1 MSTIA
6 AHIWKPSDSRV
17 VVLDSFI
24 PVPRGA
30 TFAAPAP
37 LNWPAKDPDD
47 VLDYQF
53 DISPAVIGNDGDGIA
68 TLDVT
73 GRPDQAGDIE
83 ITKVIADGPRA
94 IVWVAGG
101 QSGRVYTITIS
112 ITTVSG
118 RAINR
123 SILLPVMALATPAVL
138 ENSIQT
144 SEGFM
149 LTDQSGNPLLSS

>member
-6 AHIWKPSDSRV
+6 AHIWKPSGSRV

-24 PVPRGA
+24 AVPRGA
-30 TFAAPAP
+30 TFAAPAL

-53 DISPAVIGNDGDGIA
+53 DIAPAVIGNDGDGIA

-73 GRPDQAGDIE
+73 ARPDQPGDIE

-94 IVWVAGG
+94 VIWVAAG
-101 QSGRVYTITIS
+101 QPGSVYTITIS
-112 ITTVSG
+112 ITTVGG
-118 RAINR
+118 RAISR
-123 SILLPVMALATPAVL
+123 SVLLPVMALATPAVL
-138 ENSIQT
+138 QNAIQT

-149 LTDQSGNPLLSS
+149 LTDQSGNPVLSN

>member
-6 AHIWKPSDSRV
+6 EHIWKPSDSRV

-47 VLDYQF
+47 ILDYQF
-53 DISPAVIGNDGDGIA
+53 DIAPAVIGNDGDGIA

-73 GRPDQAGDIE
+73 ARPDQAGDVE
-83 ITKVIADGPRA
+83 ITKVTADGPRA
-94 IVWVAGG
+94 IIWVAGG
-101 QSGRVYTITIS
+101 QPGLVYTITIS

-138 ENSIQT
+138 QNAIQT

-149 LTDQSGNPLLSS
+149 LTDHSGNPLLSI

>member
-1 MSTIA
+1 MTTA
-6 AHIWKPSDSRV
+6 AEHIWKPSDSRI

-30 TFAAPAP
+30 TFSAPAP

-53 DISPAVIGNDGDGIA
+53 DISPVVVGNDGDGIA

-73 GRPDQAGDIE
+73 ARPDQAGDIE

-94 IVWVAGG
+94 IIWLSGG
-101 QSGRVYTITIS
+101 QAGIVYTITIT
-112 ITTVSG
+112 IATVSG

-123 SILLPVMALATPAVL
+123 SILLPVIALSTPAVL
-138 ENSIQT
+138 YNAIQT
-144 SEGFM
+144 SEGYM
-149 LTDQSGNPLLSS
+149 LTDQSGNPILSN

>member
-1 MSTIA
+1 MSTVA
-6 AHIWKPSDSRV
+6 AHIWKPSESRV
-17 VVLDSFI
+17 VVLDSFV

-37 LNWPAKDPDD
+37 LNWPAKDPED

-53 DISPAVIGNDGDGIA
+53 DIAPAVTGNDGDGIA

-73 GRPDQAGDIE
+73 ARPDHAGDIE
-83 ITKVIADGPRA
+83 ITKVTADGTRA
-94 IVWVAGG
+94 IIWVAGG
-101 QSGRVYTITIS
+101 QPSIVYTITMS

-118 RAINR
+118 RSINR
-123 SILLPVMALATPAVL
+123 SILLPVMALATQAVL
-138 ENSIQT
+138 QNAIQT

-149 LTDQSGNPLLSS
+149 LTDHAGNPLLST

>member
-1 MSTIA
+1 MSTSA
-6 AHIWKPSDSRV
+6 AHIWKPSDSRIA
-17 VVLDSFI
+17 VLDSFI

-53 DISPAVIGNDGDGIA
+53 DISPALIGNDGDGIA

-73 GRPDQAGDIE
+73 ARPDQAGDIE
-83 ITKVIADGPRA
+83 ITKVTADGPRA
-94 IVWVAGG
+94 IIWAAGG
-101 QSGRVYTITIS
+101 QPGSVYTITIS

-138 ENSIQT
+138 QNSIQT
-144 SEGFM
+144 QEGLM
-149 LTDQSGNPLLSS
+149 LTDHSGNPILSI

>member
-1 MSTIA
+1 MSTVA

-17 VVLDSFI
+17 VVLDSFV

-68 TLDVT
+68 TLDVMA
-73 GRPDQAGDIE
+73 RPNEAGDVE
-83 ITKVIADGPRA
+83 ITQVTADGPRA
-94 IVWVAGG
+94 IVWVAGR
-101 QSGRVYTITIS
+101 QPGRVYTITIS
-112 ITTVSG
+112 ITTTSG
-118 RAINR
+118 RSVNR
-123 SILLPVMALATPAVL
+123 SILLPVMALSTPAVL
-138 ENSIQT
+138 QNAIQT
-144 SEGFM
+144 SEGLM
-149 LTDQSGNPLLSS
+149 LTDHSGNPLLSA